1 VPFVLRVGAEESPQ
15 PGSALEIPSGA
26 IRVSVGADGYSP
38 ARVEIQSGRPA
49 VLAFTR
55 PRGGNCGGVVVI
67 PGLGIRRDLPVGGA
81 AVISISPQPK
91 GEIPFHCG
99 VNMYQGVISVR

>member
-1 VPFVLRVGAEESPQ
+1 MPFVLDVAAGSSSETQRVA
-15 PGSALEIPSGA
+15 EIPTGA
-26 IRVSVGADGYSP
+26 IRVSVGAGGYSP
-38 ARVEIQSGRPA
+38 SRVEIPSGRPA

-67 PGLGIRRDLPVGGA
+67 PGLGIRRALPVGGTV
-81 AVISISPQPK
+81 VISISPQAQ

-99 VNMYQGVISVR
+99 VNMYQGVIAVR